1 MVKTAYFLL
10 ATLLAI
16 TVALPPQ
23 NPIVGV
29 YTEDAE
35 DFGQTP
41 QPLQTYI
48 SASYIK
54 NLEMAGAQVI
64 PLYYHYTHA
73 QLDNILS
80 KINGVFFPG
89 GEMPIDKDNLWTS
102 NMQYIFDY
110 ANKQNQQN
118 NPFPIWATCLGYEAA
133 LYLFSGRK
141 DNMTVLTEVYGQKGL
156 TDPLIVVSNNSA
168 LLKSLTPKEYQD
180 VTTGNGLLWFHH
192 RWAITLETYRN
203 TAGINSFWRLIS
215 TSKTADGVEF
225 VSTVEAFNYPYI
237 MTQYH
242 PEKNS
247 FEWHINATRTYNAIS
262 VEQKFINQFVK
273 TARLNTNR
281 FTDENEWNSLSIYNF
296 QMLFTPNDADFLQV
310 YLFDESKL

>member
-1 MVKTAYFLL
+1 MAKLSYFLL
-10 ATLLAI
+10 ASFIALAI
-16 TVALPPQ
+16 ALPPQ
-23 NPIVGV
+23 NPIIGV

-64 PLYYHYTHA
+64 PLFYHYSQA

-89 GEMPIDKDNLWTS
+89 GEMPIDRDNQWTS

-110 ANKQNQQN
+110 ATKQNDKG

-133 LYLFSGRK
+133 LYLWSGRK

-156 TDPLIVVSNNSA
+156 TDPLIVKSNNSV
-168 LLKSLTPKEYQD
+168 LLKSL
-180 VTTGNGLLWFHH
+180 
-192 RWAITLETYRN
+192 
-203 TAGINSFWRLIS
+203 
-215 TSKTADGVEF
+215 
-225 VSTVEAFNYPYI
+225 
-237 MTQYH
+237 
-242 PEKNS
+242 
-247 FEWHINATRTYNAIS
+247 
-262 VEQKFINQFVK
+262 NQ
-273 TARLNTNR
+273 R
-281 FTDENEWNSLSIYNF
+281 
-296 QMLFTPNDADFLQV
+296 
-310 YLFDESKL
+310 